1 MARRRPETTGLDL
14 ECAGRLDHQQH
25 GDRAQHQRK
34 GRCLCVWDH
43 PTDSR
48 HFQLLRAI
56 AAVLRG
62 PFMRG
67 KRLSIG
73 LRAALAIF
81 AAALLMT
88 STWAAAQENILHNFN
103 GTDGAGPQAGLVMD
117 AAGNLYGTTYNGGT
131 YNYGTVFELTPAAGG
146 GWTERVLYMFGNDP
160 SGVSGINPEATL
172 IYSLVQPE
180 PAHQLGRRKVER
192 IIATPAQAVA
202 TGNPGCQLEI
212 VGLLN
217 EAGQPLPVMHYMEL
231 LDASISGAELPL
243 SRGGE
248 R

>member
-1 MARRRPETTGLDL
+1 M
-14 ECAGRLDHQQH
+14 H
-25 GDRAQHQRK
+25 GD
-34 GRCLCVWDH
+34 GRFRNLIFCAI
-43 PTDSR
+43 
-48 HFQLLRAI
+48 LRAVTI
-56 AAVLRG
+56 VPAMAIVFALTVVLIQ
-62 PFMRG
+62 
-67 KRLSIG
+67 S
-73 LRAALAIF
+73 
-81 AAALLMT
+81 
-88 STWAAAQENILHNFN
+88 AQSQTFTVLHSF
-103 GTDGAGPQAGLVMD
+103 TASPDGSGPQAGLIRD